1 MKHLTPKQSQ
11 FVDEY
16 LIDLCATQAAIRAGY
31 SRRTASEIGRENLG
45 KPEIAAAVQQGM
57 RMRAERT
64 AVTQE
69 RVIAELAAV
78 AFANIGDMLDE
89 NGSVKPL
96 ARMPLHAS
104 AAIASFDEAD
114 VVAKGRAV
122 GKRRRVRLHDKLA
135 ALTLLARYLGMDG
148 KTKQNDD
155 EDPIARLIR
164 HAQGTTLMP
173 APRSQII
180 DI

>member
-1 MKHLTPKQSQ
+1 MTPKQSR

-16 LIDLCATQAAIRAGY
+16 LLDLCATKAAVRAGY
-31 SRRTASEIGRENLG
+31 SHRTASEIGRENLT
-45 KPEIAAAVQQGM
+45 KPEIAEAVQLRM
-57 RMRAERT
+57 RMRADRT
-64 AVTQE
+64 AITQK
-69 RVIAELAAV
+69 RVIAEIAAI

-89 NGSVKPL
+89 NGAVKPL
-96 ARMPLHAS
+96 ARMPLRTS

-135 ALTLLARYLGMDG
+135 ALTLLARHLGMDG
-148 KTKQNDD
+148 ATKRNDD

-173 APRSQII
+173 VPRSSFI
-180 DI
+180 DE